1 MLAAMI
7 RTHRRPDGWL
17 TVLAFAAIGAVTAQ
31 VPPPVSVPYA
41 PAVEV
46 IDLFDGAT
54 AFDHQSA
61 AGVSSGDVDDFVR
74 GDGSL
79 RVTTDGAAVQ
89 TNVRARELPP
99 RDLRD
104 AHVRLVLKV
113 DRVDLLDE
121 VVLYL
126 SSDDFASYETYR
138 VARGPGAPDDT
149 LVDSGAWV
157 SVTVPLGTPLARG
170 GLGPVDLAR
179 VTGWQVG
186 VVDAGAG
193 PVTVWLNGLETIAR
207 PTRGV
212 VTLVFDDARDGVA
225 RYARPVL
232 DRFGM
237 RASVAVISDLVAA
250 PGFMTLPE
258 LQAAVRYSGWDVVAH
273 QATALAGDTGFV
285 GLDDAALA
293 AELDAVRAW
302 LVAHGFASGAAHVAY
317 PYGAFDERVLE
328 HVRAR
333 FASGRTIVRG
343 LGHETWPP
351 ADPYRI
357 RALSVADFDGPA
369 ELRAEVD
376 RASRERS
383 WLVLVFHQIVD
394 GSPRHPTEYAADDF
408 AAVVAHL
415 ASADV
420 DVRPWSD
427 VVHARGTAHAAAPHG
442 RSR

>member
-1 MLAAMI
+1 MLEAMT
-7 RTHRRPDGWL
+7 RTRRRSHGWL
-17 TVLAFAAIGAVTAQ
+17 AILTCAALGAVAAQ
-31 VPPPVSVPYA
+31 VPPAGPVPYA

-46 IDLFDGAT
+46 IDLFDGT
-54 AFDHQSA
+54 SAFHHQSA
-61 AGVSSGDVDDFVR
+61 AGASVRDVDDFVR
-74 GDGSL
+74 GDASL

-89 TNVRARELPP
+89 TNVRAVGLAP
-99 RDLRD
+99 RDLRE

-113 DRVDLLDE
+113 DRLDLLDE

-126 SSDDFASYETYR
+126 SSNDFASYETYR
-138 VARGPGAPDDT
+138 IARGPGAPDDT
-149 LVDSGAWV
+149 FATSGAWV
-157 SVTVPLGTPLARG
+157 STTVPLGSPLARVG
-170 GLGPVDLAR
+170 QGTVDLGR

-207 PTRGV
+207 PPRGV

-237 RASVAVISDLVAA
+237 RASVAVAADLVDA
-250 PGFMTLPE
+250 PGFMTLRE
-258 LQAAVRYSGWDVVAH
+258 LEAAARFSGWDVVAH
-273 QATALAGDTGFV
+273 QATALEGDTGFV

-302 LVAHGFASGAAHVAY
+302 LVAHGFAAGAAHVAY
-317 PYGAFDERVLE
+317 PYGAFDERVLG

-357 RALSVADFDGPA
+357 RALSVADLDGPA
-369 ELRAEVD
+369 ELRAAVD
-376 RASRERS
+376 RAARERS
-383 WLVLVFHQIVD
+383 WLVLVFHQLVD
-394 GSPRHPTEYAADDF
+394 GPPERPTEYAAADF
-408 AAVVAHL
+408 AALVAHL
-415 ASADV
+415 ATADV

-427 VVHARGTAHAAAPHG
+427 VVHAR
-442 RSR
+442 

>member
-1 MLAAMI
+1 MLAAMTQ
-7 RTHRRPDGWL
+7 THRRPYGRL
-17 TVLAFAAIGAVTAQ
+17 AVLAFAAFGAVAAQ
-31 VPPPVSVPYA
+31 IPPPVSVPYA
-41 PAVEV
+41 PADEV
-46 IDLFDGAT
+46 IDVFDAT
-54 AFDHQSA
+54 SAFEHQSA
-61 AGVSSGDVDDFVR
+61 AGASVRDVDDFVR

-89 TNVRARELPP
+89 TNVRARGLQP

-104 AHVRLVLKV
+104 AHVRLALKV
-113 DRVDLLDE
+113 DRVDLLEE

-126 SSDDFASYETYR
+126 SSDDFASYEIYR
-138 VARGPGAPDDT
+138 VARGPAAPDGA
-149 LVDSGAWV
+149 VAGSGAWV
-157 SVTVPLGTPLARG
+157 TVTVPLGTPVARHGDG
-170 GLGPVDLAR
+170 GVDLAR

-207 PTRGV
+207 PARGV

-225 RYARPVL
+225 RFARPLL
-232 DRFGM
+232 DRFGL
-237 RASVAVISDLVAA
+237 RASVAVVTDLVGA

-258 LQAAVRYSGWDVVAH
+258 LEAAARFSGWDIVAH

-285 GLDDAALA
+285 GLDEAALA

-302 LVAHGFASGAAHVAY
+302 LVAHGFATGAAHVAY

-343 LGHETWPP
+343 LGLETWPP

-357 RALSVADFDGPA
+357 RALSVADRDGPA
-369 ELRAEVD
+369 ELRAAVD
-376 RASRERS
+376 RAAQERS
-383 WLVLVFHQIVD
+383 WLVLVFHQLVD
-394 GSPRHPTEYAADDF
+394 GPPRHATEYSVDEF
-408 AAVVAHL
+408 AAIVAHL
-415 ASADV
+415 ATADV

-427 VVHARGTAHAAAPHG
+427 VVHAR
-442 RSR
+442 